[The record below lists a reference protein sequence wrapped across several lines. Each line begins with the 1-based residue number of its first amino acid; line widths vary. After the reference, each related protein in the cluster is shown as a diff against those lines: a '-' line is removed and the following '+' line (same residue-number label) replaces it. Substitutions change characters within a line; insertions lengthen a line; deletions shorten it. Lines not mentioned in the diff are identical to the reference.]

1 MAQARRPWEAKGI
14 ASHALQGVDF
24 SVRAGEIVGL
34 AGVEGNGQ
42 RDFLRTLA
50 GLQPASGTMVVAG
63 RSIRL
68 SNPVAALEGG
78 IVYLPG
84 DRHAEGL
91 FLPLTVRE
99 NMTALV
105 LDSLATL
112 GLVQRRRET
121 SLVEKQIKGLSVK
134 TPSAET
140 PIKSLSGG
148 NQQKVVMARALAT
161 DPRVLVLIDPTAG
174 VDVKSKEALLAMAE
188 RARDEGRAVI
198 VSSGELD
205 DLRGCDRVLVMFRGR
220 IVQAFAA
227 GWADHELIASIEG
240 VDLNEA

>member
-121 SLVEKQIKGLSVK
+121 SLVEKKIKGLSVK

-148 NQQKVVMARALAT
+148 NQQKVLFARWLARSPTVLMA
-161 DPRVLVLIDPTAG
+161 DEPTRG
-174 VDVKSKEALLAMAE
+174 VDAGARMELYRILREAADGGA
-188 RARDEGRAVI
+188 AV
-198 VSSGELD
+198 VVLSSDAIELQG
-205 DLRGCDRVLVMFRGR
+205 LCDRVLVFSRGS
-220 IVQAFAA
+220 IVQ
-227 GWADHELIASIEG
+227 
-240 VDLNEA
+240 